1 MMGVGIDYRKGLRGA
16 VQQQGGLGQA
26 GAAPMMQAAP
36 LPAAPSGGGSAG
48 GLGGL
53 PSPDALRSAYKGG
66 QQMRAGIGEASGWVA
81 RQMQAPLSAVVGP
94 EQLGPPAPPDLGV
107 PVAQVVEGGERPPGY
122 ARGGLAPLL
131 GPRRA
136 TAKAPSGLIHSASP
150 GRADLVAARVRRGAY
165 IVPADVVSGL
175 GQGNTLAGAKVLHS
189 RLPEAVDMAS
199 AGPIDRAMG
208 GRVEDDSI
216 EVRLSGGEYQIAPE
230 QVLAIGSGDVRAGA
244 AALDRLVAAVRA
256 EAQQHLATTPPP
268 K

>member
-1 MMGVGIDYRKGLRGA
+1 MMGVGLDYRKGLRGA
-16 VQQQGGLGQA
+16 VERQGGLGQA
-26 GAAPMMQAAP
+26 GMAP
-36 LPAAPSGGGSAG
+36 LPPSAPLPQPAGGGGAAG

-53 PSPDALRSAYKGG
+53 PSPDSLRSAYKGG
-66 QQMRAGIGEASGWVA
+66 QQARAGIGQAADWVG
-81 RQMQAPLSAVVGP
+81 RQFQAPMEGVLGTEA
-94 EQLGPPAPPDLGV
+94 LGPPVPPDLGV
-107 PVAQVVEGGERPPGY
+107 PVAQVVDDGARTPRF
-122 ARGGLAPLL
+122 ARGGLAPIR

-136 TAKAPSGLIHSASP
+136 TSKAPSGLIHSASP

-175 GQGNTLAGAKVLHS
+175 GQGNTLAGAKMLHS
-189 RLPEAVDMAS
+189 SLPEAVDMAS

-208 GRVEDDSI
+208 GRVEDDSM

-230 QVLAIGSGDVRAGA
+230 QVLAIGGGDVKAGA
-244 AALDRLVAAVRA
+244 ATLDRLVAAVRA

>member
-1 MMGVGIDYRKGLRGA
+1 MMGVGLDYRKGLRGA
-16 VQQQGGLGQA
+16 IERQGGVGQAGLPSLPQPAQLPPPAGGGGLGA
-26 GAAPMMQAAP
+26 
-36 LPAAPSGGGSAG
+36 
-48 GLGGL
+48 L

-66 QQMRAGIGEASGWVA
+66 QQTRAGFGQAADWVG
-81 RQMQAPLSAVVGP
+81 RQIEGPMQGVLGTEP
-94 EQLGPPAPPDLGV
+94 LGPPVPMDLGV
-107 PVAQVVEGGERPPGY
+107 PVAQVVDDGGRPPGF
-122 ARGGLAPLL
+122 ARGGLAPMR

-175 GQGNTLAGAKVLHS
+175 GQGNTLAGAKVLHGS
-189 RLPEAVDMAS
+189 LPEAVDMAS
-199 AGPIDRAMG
+199 AGPIDRATG

-230 QVLAIGSGDVRAGA
+230 QVRSIGGGDVRAGA
-244 AALDRLVAAVRA
+244 AALDKLVAAVRA